1 MTKCS
6 IIPFSFESHSIRA
19 ISYNGEPWFIAQ
31 DVCAVLGIKNST
43 QATERLDEDE
53 RSMFN
58 IGLKQRSMF
67 DNRVKEIGII
77 SESGM
82 YTLVLRCRDAVKK
95 GSVPHRFRKWV
106 TAEVLPSIRKTGA
119 YGKSNIRELS
129 LSTSEHAEKLALLR
143 SAVNMLADNRGISYQ
158 RAYSQVH
165 KQFGVRRIEDIDPAC
180 LSDAVAY
187 TYKEAIEGEFIGRE
201 QSIATFRRKLAD
213 KELNDLIWVWVAAK
227 HMLDIMKETEPA
239 LRNMQHVRT
248 PTVTSMLAEYPRV
261 LREAVGFLRLESD
274 HIAVDEHSD
283 NYLAWS
289 RTLPLIRSL
298 H

>member
-1 MTKCS
+1 MTNHS

-19 ISYNGEPWFIAQ
+19 INYNGEPWFVAQ
-31 DVCAVLGIKNST
+31 DVCAVLGIKNAT

-58 IGLKQRSMF
+58 IGLNQRSMF

-95 GSVPHRFRKWV
+95 GSTPHRFRKWV
-106 TAEVLPSIRKTGA
+106 TAEVLPSIRKTGV
-119 YGKSNIRELS
+119 YGKSDVSDLS
-129 LSTSEHAEKLALLR
+129 LSASEHTEKLALLR

-158 RAYSQVH
+158 RAYSLVH
-165 KQFGVRRIEDIDPAC
+165 KQFGVRRIEDIEPSR

-187 TYKEAIEGEFIGRE
+187 SYKEAIEGEFVGKE
-201 QSIATFRRKLAD
+201 QPVATFRRKLAE

-227 HMLDIMKETEPA
+227 HMLDTLAVIGPT
-239 LRNMQHVRT
+239 LRECGD
-248 PTVTSMLAEYPRV
+248 PKAATVTGMLLEYPRT
-261 LREAVGFLRLESD
+261 LRSAVGFLRRESN
-274 HIAVDEHSD
+274 HIVIDENNVNHLTWVRS
-283 NYLAWS
+283 
-289 RTLPLIRSL
+289 LPLIREI